1 MSHTVRTVAV
11 PGMPP
16 HTASESARVRV
27 ERGERIAHRSR
38 AAKVIGRADRWTE
51 RHDRILREEVA

>member
-11 PGMPP
+11 PGLPVY
-16 HTASESARVRV
+16 TASESARVRV

-38 AAKVIGRADRWTE
+38 AAKVFGRADRWAE
-51 RHDRILREEVA
+51 RHDREGVA